1 MLFLPRAGV
10 AIILIISLAELV
22 EKAQKTRAPED
33 LQAACRACEDA
44 LAAKPDDEAARG
56 QKARVDELLGLDVLG
71 GTNLETT
78 DLDGGK
84 AQLWNKDGAIVAIV
98 SQGAHFSR
106 AYRSRGKT
114 LTFRAF
120 GDERCLGPLDAA
132 TPEAVKKGI
141 EAFASERKLVEST
154 EKKIAQATGPD
165 ARQAIADAATALAAA
180 WNADKKAL
188 GALEELTWAYD
199 RLAEASAAT
208 PDEREYRRLEVVAA
222 RKLLDAAP
230 DAPSAERAWGLACF
244 RVGAYPLAAAACKKA
259 PDDGLARSVLAALEA
274 WGQDEHES
282 AGSFEAAPGFQVEL
296 HRAKKA
302 PPDAAVLFEEVTFV
316 VTRKGRADFVLYTLS
331 SQKLKTERHWYLHT
345 QYLTTKTLL
354 ATYADTKPDLETV
367 KTVVRDEVKKLAEK
381 KPEPE
386 APR

>member
-222 RKLLDAAP
+222 R
-230 DAPSAERAWGLACF
+230 
-244 RVGAYPLAAAACKKA
+244 
-259 PDDGLARSVLAALEA
+259 
-274 WGQDEHES
+274 
-282 AGSFEAAPGFQVEL
+282 
-296 HRAKKA
+296 
-302 PPDAAVLFEEVTFV
+302 
-316 VTRKGRADFVLYTLS
+316 
-331 SQKLKTERHWYLHT
+331 
-345 QYLTTKTLL
+345 
-354 ATYADTKPDLETV
+354 
-367 KTVVRDEVKKLAEK
+367 
-381 KPEPE
+381 
-386 APR
+386 